1 MIRRSRMALSSVFA
15 TLLAFALSARLVTSQ
30 LDMSPFHFT
39 FPDCQKG
46 PLAGTGVCNTA
57 LDPKTRAQSLV
68 DLLTPEELL
77 NNTVN
82 RSPGAPRIGLPA
94 YEWGSEALVRVY
106 HWKVVASN
114 IAHSMELPSA

>member
-1 MIRRSRMALSSVFA
+1 MAPSPVFV
-15 TLLAFALSARLVTSQ
+15 LAFALSARLVASQ

-68 DLLTPEELL
+68 DLLTPEEIL

-82 RSPGAPRIGLPA
+82 RSPGAPRVGLPA
-94 YEWGSEALVRVY
+94 YEWASEALVRGY
-106 HWKVVASN
+106 LWKVNVSD
-114 IAHSMELPSA
+114 IVYSMESLSA